1 LHEYF
6 THFSPNKHS
15 FLGVATAAGVDF
27 DFKVEVLELVVIVES
42 LGLVNADGL
51 EGTQEVELVVESE
64 LVVELMLVVE
74 LVVADARVGCS
85 NVHEVSSQSAP
96 LEHFQVR
103 FLACLSL
110 HSKWRHAL

>member
-1 LHEYF
+1 MHEYF

-15 FLGVATAAGVDF
+15 LLGVATAAGVDF

-51 EGTQEVELVVESE
+51 EGTQEVELE
-64 LVVELMLVVE
+64 LELVVE

-85 NVHEVSSQSAP
+85 SVHEVSSQSAP

>member
-1 LHEYF
+1 M
-6 THFSPNKHS
+6 K
-15 FLGVATAAGVDF
+15 
-27 DFKVEVLELVVIVES
+27 LVVIVES

-51 EGTQEVELVVESE
+51 EGTQEVE
-64 LVVELMLVVE
+64 VELELVVE

-85 NVHEVSSQSAP
+85 NVHEVSSQSVP